1 MFNATSRQAATV
13 MCSDARLNE
22 KRVNEKHAG
31 QLSAIKGRKDNG
43 YWKIGIL
50 GLLVAISCAAYL
62 LYGLNLKFAGFILE
76 LRVPKLLAMG
86 VAAICI
92 GSASLI
98 FQTLINNYIV
108 TPCLLGMNSLY
119 LVLHTVLVFMFGMGS
134 FIVTQPQLAFVCDLL
149 LMSVVAVV
157 VYNYLFVKTNYNV
170 LYVLLIGTVL
180 TTFFS
185 SIQSTLIRT
194 MEPNDYDALL
204 TTLVA
209 SFSNVNASIIGLSIV
224 LICVLTYCMRYHLK
238 LLNVIS
244 LGRAPAI
251 SLGVD
256 YEHSVKRLLLYVTL
270 LIAIATALVGP
281 ISFMGLITTNLARQ
295 LFKTYKH
302 SLLIAG
308 SCLISLLILIVGQ
321 VLMERVFVY
330 SVPVSVFITLG
341 GGTYFLYLVLRRSK
355 SY

>member
-1 MFNATSRQAATV
+1 MCNSTSTLA
-13 MCSDARLNE
+13 S
-22 KRVNEKHAG
+22 KHLAV
-31 QLSAIKGRKDNG
+31 R
-43 YWKIGIL
+43 WKLGIL
-50 GLLVAISCAAYL
+50 GVLVALSCTTYL
-62 LYGLNLKFAGFILE
+62 VYGLNFKFAGLILE

-86 VAAICI
+86 IAALCI

-134 FIVTQPQLAFVCDLL
+134 FIVTQPKLAFVCDLL
-149 LMSVVAVV
+149 LMAVVALV
-157 VYNYLFVKTNYNV
+157 VYNYLFVKTKYNV

-185 SIQSTLIRT
+185 SIQATLIRA
-194 MEPNDYDALL
+194 MDPNDYDALL
-204 TTLVA
+204 ATLVA
-209 SFSNVNASIIGLSIV
+209 SFSNVNVSIIGLSV
-224 LICVLTYCMRYHLK
+224 GLISLLTYLMRHHLR
-238 LLNVIS
+238 LLNIIS

-295 LFKTYKH
+295 MFKTYKH
-302 SLLIAG
+302 SVLIAG
-308 SCLISLLILIVGQ
+308 SILISLMILIAGQ

-330 SVPVSVFITLG
+330 SVPISVFITLG
-341 GGTYFLYLVLRRSK
+341 GGTYFLYLVLRHNK
-355 SY
+355 GQGQA